1 MVTRIYYELIDRYEG
16 YKSLGFVVMPDHI
29 HMIVGIYRADI
40 ESAPTPIPEF
50 VRDFKRYS
58 TIEYIKN
65 VKKGIFSPFYKHVWQ
80 RGYYDHIIR
89 NKKDLEDIRHYIKN
103 NPKAWIYK

>member
-1 MVTRIYYELIDRYEG
+1 
-16 YKSLGFVVMPDHI
+16 
-29 HMIVGIYRADI
+29 MIVGIYRADI